1 MIFPHHENEIAQ
13 SESVTGKTFA
23 RHWFHIAHLMVEGQ
37 KMSKSLG
44 NLYTL
49 KDLVGKGYKKQEVR
63 YVLLSGSYRQPL
75 NFTFDSMQASR
86 KALSKLSDFAKKF
99 GIQPSGDS
107 MLETEF
113 GPFYPVQEALLSDL
127 NTPEALGRCFRLVR
141 EMGEAWDRG
150 EFDGKIEELEMLR
163 KGFQATCDALG
174 LIIEVKEDV
183 VEEIPAEIQELA
195 QNRWEAKLNKDW
207 AAADQIREDLLQKGW
222 VVKDGKDGFD
232 LAKSEE

>member
-1 MIFPHHENEIAQ
+1 
-13 SESVTGKTFA
+13 
-23 RHWFHIAHLMVEGQ
+23 
-37 KMSKSLG
+37 MSKSLG

-49 KDLVGKGYKKQEVR
+49 EDLVGKGYKNQEIR

-99 GIQPSGDS
+99 GIQPSGNS

-150 EFDGKIEELEMLR
+150 EFNGKIEELDMLR
-163 KGFQATCDALG
+163 KGFQATCDAFG
-174 LIIEVKEDV
+174 LVIEVNEEV

-195 QNRWEAKLNKDW
+195 QNRWDAKLNKDW
-207 AAADQIREDLLQKGW
+207 ATADQIREELLQKGW
-222 VVKDGKDGFD
+222 VVKDGKDKYG
-232 LAKSEE
+232 LAKSEK

>member
-1 MIFPHHENEIAQ
+1 
-13 SESVTGKTFA
+13 
-23 RHWFHIAHLMVEGQ
+23 
-37 KMSKSLG
+37 MSKSLG

-49 KDLVGKGYKKQEVR
+49 QDLVGKGYKEQEVR

-86 KALSKLSDFAKKF
+86 KALSKLADFAKKF
-99 GIQPSGDS
+99 GIEPSGGPT
-107 MLETEF
+107 LETEF

-141 EMGEAWDRG
+141 QMGEAWDRG
-150 EFDGKIEELEMLR
+150 EFDGKIEELEVLR

-174 LIIEVKEDV
+174 LIIEVKEEV
-183 VEEIPAEIQELA
+183 VEVVPEEIQKLA

-207 AAADQIREDLLQKGW
+207 TAADEIREDLLQKGW
-222 VVKDGKDGFD
+222 AIKDGKDGFD